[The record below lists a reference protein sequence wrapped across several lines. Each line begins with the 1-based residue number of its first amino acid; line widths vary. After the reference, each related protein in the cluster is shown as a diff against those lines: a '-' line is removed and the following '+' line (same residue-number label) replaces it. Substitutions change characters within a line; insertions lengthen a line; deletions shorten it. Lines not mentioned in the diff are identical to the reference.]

1 MFIYIPT
8 QNIFI
13 PIHYRLIFSTDTTI
27 RILFVV
33 FFRICKMRL
42 SLSSNHTVQTS
53 FLVRI
58 SKNKNTEYECIFQ
71 LNRMVASKPLFEK
84 AMHAQPCCNRS
95 TTRNVIQCKIC
106 GFPWIAAQLIGI
118 QCESVVLSLLLYQN
132 HQRGNA

>member
-1 MFIYIPT
+1 MQIPT
-8 QNIFI
+8 YSLFI

-42 SLSSNHTVQTS
+42 SLSSYHTVKTS
-53 FLVRI
+53 FLLCIR
-58 SKNKNTEYECIFQ
+58 KNKNTENECIFQ

-95 TTRNVIQCKIC
+95 TTRNVIQFKIC
-106 GFPWIAAQLIGI
+106 GFPRIAAQLIGI
-118 QCESVVLSLLLYQN
+118 QSESVILSLLLYQN
-132 HQRGNA
+132 HKKGNS

>member
-1 MFIYIPT
+1 MQIPT
-8 QNIFI
+8 YSLFI
-13 PIHYRLIFSTDTTI
+13 PIHYRLIFSIDTTI

-42 SLSSNHTVQTS
+42 SLSSYHTVKTS
-53 FLVRI
+53 FLLCIR
-58 SKNKNTEYECIFQ
+58 KNKNTENECIFQ

-95 TTRNVIQCKIC
+95 TTRNVIQCRIW
-106 GFPWIAAQLIGI
+106 GFPWIAVQLICI

-132 HQRGNA
+132 HQRGN